1 MTEQQKQILEQMRA
15 ESYALL
21 NDISKDFV
29 DDRALSDSDY
39 ISDSFTEYADGAIS
53 IYYVDQHNYYVEHSE
68 ECEDALL
75 ELYDGDSLA
84 QMIKKEGLYRL
95 CCHAGVCGEFRK
107 HETNLYDDIENI
119 KICLICDYLLNINE
133 YLKPSDIEEIA
144 DLDLDR
150 WDDYADQVNE
160 KLKEEN

>member
-1 MTEQQKQILEQMRA
+1 MTEQEKQILEQMRA

-21 NDISKDFV
+21 NDISKDFT

-39 ISDSFTEYADGAIS
+39 ISDSFTEYADSAIS
-53 IYYVDQHNYYVEHSE
+53 IYYKDQYNYYVDHSE
-68 ECEDALL
+68 ECENALL
-75 ELYDGDSLA
+75 ELYDKDSLA
-84 QMIKKEGLYRL
+84 DIIKKEGLYNL
-95 CCHAGVCGEFRK
+95 CCKAGACGAFMENERQ
-107 HETNLYDDIENI
+107 LYDDLANI
-119 KICLICDYLLNINE
+119 KVCLIIDFLLNINE

-160 KLKEEN
+160 KLKEEK

>member
-39 ISDSFTEYADGAIS
+39 ISDSFTEYADSAIS
-53 IYYVDQHNYYVEHSE
+53 IYYTDQHNYYVDHSE
-68 ECEDALL
+68 QCEQALL
-75 ELYDGDSLA
+75 ELYNKDSLA
-84 QMIKKEGLYRL
+84 DIIKKEGLYYL
-95 CCHAGVCGEFRK
+95 CCKAGACGAFMENERQ
-107 HETNLYDDIENI
+107 LYEDQENI
-119 KICLICDYLLNINE
+119 TICLIIDFLLNINE
-133 YLKPSDIEEIA
+133 YLKPSDIEEIGA
-144 DLDLDR
+144 QDLDR

-160 KLKEEN
+160 KLKEE

>member
-1 MTEQQKQILEQMRA
+1 MTEQEKTILQTMRQ

-21 NDISKDFV
+21 SDISKDFV
-29 DDRALSDSDY
+29 DDSALSDSDY

-53 IYYVDQHNYYVEHSE
+53 IYYSDQHDYYLENSE
-68 ECEDALL
+68 ECENALL

-84 QMIKKEGLYRL
+84 QMIKKEGLYNL
-95 CCHAGVCGEFRK
+95 CCHAGVCGMFRK
-107 HETNLYDDIENI
+107 NESDLYDDIENI
-119 KICLICDYLLNINE
+119 KVCLICDYLLNINE

-144 DLDLDR
+144 EQDLDR

-160 KLKEEN
+160 KIKEEK